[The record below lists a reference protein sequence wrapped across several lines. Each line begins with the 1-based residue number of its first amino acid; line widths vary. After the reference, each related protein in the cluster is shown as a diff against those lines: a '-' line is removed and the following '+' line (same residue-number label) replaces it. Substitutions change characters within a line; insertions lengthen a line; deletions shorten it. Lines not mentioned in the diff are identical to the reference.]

1 MKPEIK
7 KQTDGTIEIT
17 VTVPK
22 KIVDQ
27 FYGQALE
34 KLTKEAEVKGF
45 RKGKAPKNLV
55 EKNLGKQRVYQE
67 AIEKIVSQ
75 AYVEAIK
82 QNNLKPVTAPKVEL
96 LSAKDGQDWQI
107 KITTAER
114 PSIDLGKWKEEVRK
128 ELATEKIWVPGKEKD
143 LSAEE
148 QGNQTK
154 NQNQK
159 LEKIFVVLLR
169 CAQVKLPPSLVEEEV
184 NRMLSRLIDQ
194 TSKLGLTVDQY
205 LTSIGKT
212 NEVLK
217 QEYAIQAEKTLKLEF
232 ILDEIANQEKI
243 QIKDE
248 EIEAIIAKIPDEKTK
263 KALQTDEQKGY
274 LRQLNRKQQ
283 VIDRLLAL

>member
-114 PSIDLGKWKEEVRK
+114 PSIDLGKWKEKVRK

-159 LEKIFVVLLR
+159 LEKIFVALLR
-169 CAQVKLPPSLVEEEV
+169 CAQIKLPPSLVEEEV

>member
-114 PSIDLGKWKEEVRK
+114 PSIDLGKWKEKVRK